1 MIETCLLNAQ
11 QPDAVSLAANWL
23 RQGYLVAFPTD
34 TVYGVGADAF
44 NAAALQRLYQA
55 KQRPLTKGIPILLAD
70 ANNLDHVARQ
80 IPAFARHLIEQ
91 FWPGPLTLILPRHPD
106 LPALISPNDGV
117 AVRLPD
123 NKTARA
129 LIRAAGGAVAAT
141 SANRSGH
148 PPALNGDEAMD
159 ALTGLVSAVLDDGTV
174 PGSTPSTIVDCISE
188 TPRILRLGPLSAADL
203 SLSGVP
209 A

>member
-1 MIETCLLNAQ
+1 MIETRLLNAQ

-44 NAAALQRLYQA
+44 NAAALERLYQA
-55 KQRPLTKGIPILLAD
+55 KQRPLAKGIPILLAD
-70 ANNLDHVARQ
+70 VKNLDRVVTQ

-106 LPALISPNDGV
+106 LPALISPNNGV

-123 NKTARA
+123 NETARA

-148 PPALNGDEAMD
+148 PPALNGDEAGV
-159 ALTGLVSAVLDDGTV
+159 ALMGLVSAVLDDGAS
-174 PGSTPSTIVDCISE
+174 PGGIPSTIVDCTGEI
-188 TPRILRLGPLSAADL
+188 PRILRIGPLSAADI
-203 SLSGVP
+203 SLTGAP